1 MKHLQVCQFGDK
13 SIGKMTVGEFQGPK
27 ETVNI
32 GGPPPVTERPPP
44 VRLYQA
50 MQATC
55 LQQLPAKLTNHFFYF
70 LRHQIPPQW
79 KSCGASA
86 VPGPEVPVK
95 ILEHTVET
103 AASDEERSDA
113 VEKLRT
119 LHKNR
124 DFMRS
129 VVHSLV
135 DVVTNGDN
143 ELNDAV
149 FTDNV
154 SLTK

>member
-1 MKHLQVCQFGDK
+1 MSDYKNVSCTKTHPHCQ
-13 SIGKMTVGEFQGPK
+13 
-27 ETVNI
+27 
-32 GGPPPVTERPPP
+32 
-44 VRLYQA
+44 
-50 MQATC
+50 
-55 LQQLPAKLTNHFFYF
+55 
-70 LRHQIPPQW
+70 
-79 KSCGASA
+79 
-86 VPGPEVPVK
+86 
-95 ILEHTVET
+95 T
-103 AASDEERSDA
+103 AATDEERSDA

-129 VVHSLV
+129 VVQSLV

-143 ELNDAV
+143 ELNNAV